1 MTGIVTRQWFYS
13 MPGVRCNTEIMLTAN
28 NISKQHRPHPRLEAE
43 PEAVQM
49 FCKFWREH
57 ADCPLLARNLLLQN
71 VCPQLQGLCMVK
83 LALMLM
89 LVGGEQQV
97 SKSGQSR
104 AELHMLLVGDPGTGK
119 LSSMPA
125 EQTTVT
131 TFVAANCIWRCQC
144 IHHVLCRQVSVD
156 AICC

>member
-1 MTGIVTRQWFYS
+1 

-28 NISKQHRPHPRLEAE
+28 NVFKQNHHQPQLEAGLQ
-43 PEAVQM
+43 AVQL
-49 FCKFWREH
+49 FSNFWQDH
-57 ADCPLLARNLLLQN
+57 ADCPLLGRNLLLQH

-97 SKSGQSR
+97 SKTGQSR

-119 LSSMPA
+119 LSSTPA
-125 EQTTVT
+125 GQT
-131 TFVAANCIWRCQC
+131 CDS
-144 IHHVLCRQVSVD
+144 LCCRRPYLAVPRHSSYAVQASLS
-156 AICC
+156 